1 MLLCTPP
8 EPSGGPSVPVKVLNC
23 DSVTQV
29 KEKLLDAVYRGV
41 PYSQRPRAEDMELG
55 MKAGA
60 WENAGGDGSM
70 EWTWAIRSG
79 FQREKGG

>member
-1 MLLCTPP
+1 M
-8 EPSGGPSVPVKVLNC
+8 PVKVLNC

-55 MKAGA
+55 MKTGT
-60 WENAGGDGSM
+60 WQKAGGVVSM
-70 EWTWAIRSG
+70 EWTWVISHWLK
-79 FQREKGG
+79 FVTK